1 MVEPAHHRRWRDR
14 HRQTQPLSP
23 KANTVSFPPS
33 MKFSSTYRPGQIEV
47 LDHRGRCANFEGMH
61 FRLYVY
67 NM

>member
-1 MVEPAHHRRWRDR
+1 
-14 HRQTQPLSP
+14 
-23 KANTVSFPPS
+23 